1 MLEITDIIGIIAFA
15 ISGFIIGVKN
25 RLDLLGITISAFLT
39 ALGGGIIR
47 DVLADRLVYSFT
59 DIIPGSIVLAVL
71 VLGVYFKLHKYDFKK
86 NDFFLISDSIGLVSF
101 SISGSIVALNA
112 GFNIYGVVFLA
123 LITAVGGGMIR
134 DILINKIPF
143 ILKEN
148 FYGSVSIFV
157 SIFLY
162 IFGISDS
169 VIVLILIIGVIIRI
183 IAHKKNWKL
192 STFYV

>member
-15 ISGFIIGVKN
+15 ISGFIVGVKN

-47 DVLADRLVYSFT
+47 DVLAQRPVYSFT
-59 DIIPGSIVLAVL
+59 DLIPGTI
-71 VLGVYFKLHKYDFKK
+71 VLGVVLTGIYFKLHRYDFEKK
-86 NDFFLISDSIGLVSF
+86 NLFLISDSIGLVSF

-134 DILINKIPF
+134 DVLINKIPF

-157 SIFLY
+157 SVFLY
-162 IFGISDS
+162 FTGTDDA
-169 VIVLILIIGVIIRI
+169 VIILTLVTGVIIRI
-183 IAHKKNWKL
+183 IAHRKNWKL
-192 STFYV
+192 PTF

>member
-15 ISGFIIGVKN
+15 ISGFIIGVRN

-39 ALGGGIIR
+39 ALGGGILR
-47 DVLADRLVYSFT
+47 DVLAGREIYSFN

-71 VLGVYFKLHKYDFKK
+71 VTGIFFKLHEYDFENK
-86 NDFFLISDSIGLVSF
+86 NLFLITDSIGLVSF
-101 SISGSIVALNA
+101 SISGSIVALHS
-112 GFNIYGVVFLA
+112 GFNVYGVVFLA

-134 DILINKIPF
+134 DVLINKIPF

-157 SIFLY
+157 SVFLY
-162 IFGISDS
+162 IFGISDKM
-169 VIVLILIIGVIIRI
+169 IIFILISGVVVRI
-183 IAHKKNWKL
+183 IAHRRNWKL
-192 STFYV
+192 PTF

>member
-39 ALGGGIIR
+39 ALGGGILR
-47 DVLADRLVYSFT
+47 DVLAGRAIYSFT
-59 DIIPGSIVLAVL
+59 DVIPGSIVMFVL
-71 VLGVYFKLHKYDFKK
+71 IIGIFFKLHKFDYEK
-86 NDFFLISDSIGLVSF
+86 NDLFLISDSIGLVSF
-101 SISGSIVALNA
+101 SISGSIVALNS

-134 DILINKIPF
+134 DVLINKIPF

-162 IFGISDS
+162 MFGISDK
-169 VIVLILIIGVIIRI
+169 IIILILISGVIIRV

-192 STFYV
+192 PTF

>member
-15 ISGFIIGVKN
+15 ISGFIIGVRNK
-25 RLDLLGITISAFLT
+25 LDLLGIAISAFLT

-47 DVLADRLVYSFT
+47 DVLADRAIYSFT
-59 DIIPGSIVLAVL
+59 NIIPGSIVLAVI
-71 VLGVYFKLHKYDFKK
+71 VTGIYFKLHEYDFEKK
-86 NDFFLISDSIGLVSF
+86 DLFLISDSIGLVSF
-101 SISGSIVALNA
+101 SISGSIVALNS
-112 GFNIYGVVFLA
+112 GFNVYGVVFLA

-162 IFGISDS
+162 IFGITD
-169 VIVLILIIGVIIRI
+169 VNIILILIIGVIIRV
-183 IAHKKNWKL
+183 IAHKKSWKL
-192 STFYV
+192 PTF

>member
-15 ISGFIIGVKN
+15 ISGFIIGVRN
-25 RLDLLGITISAFLT
+25 NLDLLGVAISSFLT

-47 DVLADRLVYSFT
+47 DVLADRQIYSFT
-59 DIIPGSIVLAVL
+59 DIIPGSLVLAVL
-71 VLGVYFKLHKYDFKK
+71 ITGIYFKLHEYDFEKK
-86 NDFFLISDSIGLVSF
+86 NLFLISDSIGLVSF
-101 SISGSIVALNA
+101 SISGSIVAINS

-134 DILINKIPF
+134 DILINKVPF

-162 IFGISDS
+162 FFGISDKI
-169 VIVLILIIGVIIRI
+169 IVLILIMGVIIRI

-192 STFYV
+192 PTF

>member
-15 ISGFIIGVKN
+15 ISGFIIGVRNK
-25 RLDLLGITISAFLT
+25 LDLLGIAISAFLT

-47 DVLADRLVYSFT
+47 DVLADRAIYSFT
-59 DIIPGSIVLAVL
+59 NIIPGSIVLAVI
-71 VLGVYFKLHKYDFKK
+71 VIGIYFKLHEYDFEKK
-86 NDFFLISDSIGLVSF
+86 DLFLISDSIGLVSF
-101 SISGSIVALNA
+101 SISGSIVALNS
-112 GFNIYGVVFLA
+112 GFNVYGVVFLA

-162 IFGISDS
+162 IFGITD
-169 VIVLILIIGVIIRI
+169 VNIILILIIGVIIRV
-183 IAHKKNWKL
+183 IAHKKSWKL
-192 STFYV
+192 PTF

>member
-15 ISGFIIGVKN
+15 ISGFIVGVRN

-47 DVLADRLVYSFT
+47 DVLAQRPVYSFT

-71 VLGVYFKLHKYDFKK
+71 VVGIYFKLHKYDFEKK
-86 NDFFLISDSIGLVSF
+86 DLFLISDSIGLVSF

-157 SIFLY
+157 SVFLY
-162 IFGISDS
+162 LFGTDDGI
-169 VIVLILIIGVIIRI
+169 IVLILIMGVIIRI

-192 STFYV
+192 PTF

>member
-15 ISGFIIGVKN
+15 ISGFIIGVRN
-25 RLDLLGITISAFLT
+25 GLDLLGITISAFLT

-47 DVLADRLVYSFT
+47 DVLAGRPVYSFT

-71 VLGVYFKLHKYDFKK
+71 VVGIFFKLHRFDFEK
-86 NDFFLISDSIGLVSF
+86 NDLFLISDSIGLVSF
-101 SISGSIVALNA
+101 SISGTIVALNS

-134 DILINKIPF
+134 DVLINKIPF

-157 SIFLY
+157 SVFLY
-162 IFGISDS
+162 VFGTYDVMI
-169 VIVLILIIGVIIRI
+169 ILILIMGVITRI

-192 STFYV
+192 PSFDV

>member
-15 ISGFIIGVKN
+15 ISGFIVGVRNK
-25 RLDLLGITISAFLT
+25 LDLLGIAISAFLT

-47 DVLADRLVYSFT
+47 DVLTDRSVYSFT

-71 VLGVYFKLHKYDFKK
+71 IIGIYFKLHKFDFEK
-86 NDFFLISDSIGLVSF
+86 NNLFLISDSIGLVSF

-192 STFYV
+192 PSFDV

>member
-39 ALGGGIIR
+39 ALGGGILR
-47 DVLADRLVYSFT
+47 DVLAGRAIYSFT
-59 DIIPGSIVLAVL
+59 DVIPGSIVMFVL
-71 VLGVYFKLHKYDFKK
+71 IIGIFFKLHKFDFER
-86 NDFFLISDSIGLVSF
+86 NDLFLISDSIGLVSF
-101 SISGSIVALNA
+101 SISGSIVALNS

-134 DILINKIPF
+134 DVLINKIPF

-162 IFGISDS
+162 MFGISDK
-169 VIVLILIIGVIIRI
+169 IIILILISGVIIRV

-192 STFYV
+192 PTF

>member
-39 ALGGGIIR
+39 ALGGGILR
-47 DVLADRLVYSFT
+47 DVLAGRAIYSFT
-59 DIIPGSIVLAVL
+59 DVIPGSIVMFVL
-71 VLGVYFKLHKYDFKK
+71 IIGIFFKLHKFDFEK
-86 NDFFLISDSIGLVSF
+86 NDLFLISDSIGLVSF
-101 SISGSIVALNA
+101 SISGSIVALNS

-134 DILINKIPF
+134 DVLINKIPF

-162 IFGISDS
+162 MFGISDK
-169 VIVLILIIGVIIRI
+169 IIILILISGVIIRV
-183 IAHKKNWKL
+183 IAHKKIGNCL
-192 STFYV
+192 HFEV

>member
-15 ISGFIIGVKN
+15 ISGFIIGVRN
-25 RLDLLGITISAFLT
+25 GLDLLGITISAFLT

-47 DVLADRLVYSFT
+47 DVLAGRPVYSFT

-71 VLGVYFKLHKYDFKK
+71 VVGIFFKLHRFDFEK
-86 NDFFLISDSIGLVSF
+86 NDLFLISDSIGLVSF
-101 SISGSIVALNA
+101 SISGTIVALNS

-134 DILINKIPF
+134 DVLINKIPF

-157 SIFLY
+157 SVFLY
-162 IFGISDS
+162 VFGTYDVMI
-169 VIVLILIIGVIIRI
+169 ILILIMGVIIRI

-192 STFYV
+192 PSFDV

>member
-1 MLEITDIIGIIAFA
+1 MLEITDIIGIIAFS
-15 ISGFIIGVKN
+15 ISGFIIGVRNK
-25 RLDLLGITISAFLT
+25 LDLLGIAISAFLT

-47 DVLADRLVYSFT
+47 DVLADRSVYSFT
-59 DIIPGSIVLAVL
+59 DVIPGSIVLAVL
-71 VLGVYFKLHKYDFKK
+71 IIGSYFKFHKYDFKK
-86 NDFFLISDSIGLVSF
+86 NDLFLISDSIGLVSF

-157 SIFLY
+157 SIFC
-162 IFGISDS
+162 IFS
-169 VIVLILIIGVIIRI
+169 V
-183 IAHKKNWKL
+183 
-192 STFYV
+192 

>member
-15 ISGFIIGVKN
+15 ISGFIVGVRN

-47 DVLADRLVYSFT
+47 DVLAQRPVYSFT

-71 VLGVYFKLHKYDFKK
+71 VIGIYFKLHKYDFEKK
-86 NDFFLISDSIGLVSF
+86 DLFLISDSIGLVSF

-157 SIFLY
+157 SVFLY
-162 IFGISDS
+162 LFGTDDGI
-169 VIVLILIIGVIIRI
+169 IVLILIMGVIIRI

-192 STFYV
+192 PTF

>member
-15 ISGFIIGVKN
+15 ISGFIIGVRN

-47 DVLADRLVYSFT
+47 DVLAGREIYSFN

-71 VLGVYFKLHKYDFKK
+71 VVGLYFRLHKYDFEQ
-86 NDFFLISDSIGLVSF
+86 NDLFLISDSIGLVSF

-112 GFNIYGVVFLA
+112 GFNVYGVVFLA

-157 SIFLY
+157 SVLMY
-162 IFGISDS
+162 LLGTGDT

-183 IAHKKNWKL
+183 VAHKKNWKL
-192 STFYV
+192 PTF

>member
-15 ISGFIIGVKN
+15 ISGFIVGVRN

-47 DVLADRLVYSFT
+47 DVLADRHIYSFT
-59 DIIPGSIVLAVL
+59 DIIPGSIVLGVL
-71 VLGVYFKLHKYDFKK
+71 IVGIYFKLHEYDFENK
-86 NDFFLISDSIGLVSF
+86 DLFLISDSIGLVSF
-101 SISGSIVALNA
+101 SISGSIVAINS

-157 SIFLY
+157 SVFLY
-162 IFGISDS
+162 VFGISDQM
-169 VIVLILIIGVIIRI
+169 IILILIIGVIIRI

-192 STFYV
+192 PTF